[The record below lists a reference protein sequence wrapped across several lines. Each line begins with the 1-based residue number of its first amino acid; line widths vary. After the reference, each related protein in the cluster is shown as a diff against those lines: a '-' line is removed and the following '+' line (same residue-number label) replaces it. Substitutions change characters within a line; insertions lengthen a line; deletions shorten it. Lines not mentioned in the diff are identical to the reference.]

1 MLFVTYQTI
10 RLFADDTSIGHIAHD
25 ETTLKNMINI
35 DLKYIQEWSKRW
47 LVKFNPSKTD
57 IMVFSANNQQNDL
70 TFDFNSTLIQTVL
83 SFPTQFHNK

>member
-1 MLFVTYQTI
+1 VDDMLGLG
-10 RLFADDTSIGHIAHD
+10 RLFADDMSIGHTTHD

-70 TFDFNSTLIQTVL
+70 TFEFNNILI
-83 SFPTQFHNK
+83 